1 MQGGQE
7 GRNEGGSAPVL
18 WIQKARPRSHSA
30 RAGTGAGLLVL
41 PRPGLHLYLC
51 QVGMPLCVGEAS
63 RADVP
68 ASSHPAPTR
77 CTVLWAQRG
86 TVTSRGFRPVLRA
99 FWAAWQADSRLP
111 VYSPTLALQGER
123 FSFLWVQQI
132 LATALSHQT
141 PCGFS
146 QA

>member
-1 MQGGQE
+1 MKGA
-7 GRNEGGSAPVL
+7 RPPVL
-18 WIQKARPRSHSA
+18 WIQKARAGSHSA

-41 PRPGLHLYLC
+41 PRPGLHLHLC
-51 QVGMPLCVGEAS
+51 QVGMPLRVGEAS

-68 ASSHPAPTR
+68 ASPHPAPTR
-77 CTVLWAQRG
+77 CTVPWVQRG
-86 TVTSRGFRPVLRA
+86 TVTSQGFPPVLRA

-123 FSFLWVQQI
+123 FSFLWVQHI

-141 PCGFS
+141 PRGFS
-146 QA
+146 QAWLC